1 MSPII
6 TKTKNQYVSGPFFM
20 SHTVTFTFSSQTFHV
35 LVYFQERYNKIE
47 TIAASSARTRPARR
61 RSGLVRWPADDAA
74 PDNTEETAD
83 GDSPGDI
90 SQHQHHNHDQ
100 GQQLQQDES
109 PEVTTTTT
117 TTAASARARHGHN
130 FIGPQILAQERTLAV
145 TKFSS

>member
-6 TKTKNQYVSGPFFM
+6 TKTKNQNVSEPFFM

-47 TIAASSARTRPARR
+47 NIAASSARTRPARR
-61 RSGLVRWPADDAA
+61 RSGLVRWPADDGA
-74 PDNTEETAD
+74 PDNAEETAD

-90 SQHQHHNHDQ
+90 SQHPHHDQDQ
-100 GQQLQQDES
+100 GQQQDES
-109 PEVTTTTT
+109 PEVTTTTTT

>member
-1 MSPII
+1 M
-6 TKTKNQYVSGPFFM
+6 
-20 SHTVTFTFSSQTFHV
+20 

-47 TIAASSARTRPARR
+47 TIVASSARTRPARR

-74 PDNTEETAD
+74 PDNAEETAD

-90 SQHQHHNHDQ
+90 SQHPHHHHDQ
-100 GQQLQQDES
+100 GQQQDES

-117 TTAASARARHGHN
+117 STAASARARHGHN

-145 TKFSS
+145 TKFSL

>member
-6 TKTKNQYVSGPFFM
+6 TRTKNQNVSEPFFM

-74 PDNTEETAD
+74 PDNVEETAD

-90 SQHQHHNHDQ
+90 SQHPHHDHDQDQ
-100 GQQLQQDES
+100 GQQQDES
-109 PEVTTTTT
+109 PEVTTTI
-117 TTAASARARHGHN
+117 TAASARARHGHN